1 MKSSQHEYARAAFEG
16 IKSLDAD
23 SVVSKQ
29 YGQLCHRFP
38 SLVLTNGLLL
48 AVTFFQAKS
57 KSEESPH
64 ALYLQHM
71 RNALALDKSWDEEL
85 KIQNADYLHLSRRVL
100 SASVWFKRYAEAM
113 LKIEQGTDTPE
124 QEGIL

>member
-1 MKSSQHEYARAAFEG
+1 MKSSQHEYAQAAFEG

-23 SVVSKQ
+23 SVVAQQ

-38 SLVLTNGLLL
+38 SLVLTNGLRL

-57 KSEESPH
+57 KSVESPH

-71 RNALALDKSWDEEL
+71 WNALGLDRSWNDELRKE
-85 KIQNADYLHLSRRVL
+85 NADYLHLSRRVL
-100 SASVWFKRYAEAM
+100 SASVWFKRYAEAI
-113 LKIEQGTDTPE
+113 LKIEQGTDAPE

>member
-1 MKSSQHEYARAAFEG
+1 MKSSQHEYAQAAFEG
-16 IKSLDAD
+16 IKSLDAN
-23 SVVSKQ
+23 SIVAQQ

-38 SLVLTNGLLL
+38 SLVLTNGLRL

-57 KSEESPH
+57 ESVESPH

-71 RNALALDKSWDEEL
+71 RSALGLDKSWKEEL
-85 KIQNADYLHLSRRVL
+85 KIQNADYLHLSRSVL
-100 SASVWFKRYAEAM
+100 SASVWFKRYAEAI
-113 LKIEQGTDTPE
+113 LKIEQGADAPE